1 MAMESVRE
9 LRSAVLAAVGDELL
23 SGVCRE
29 GNCAALAWRLHD
41 AGWRV
46 ERIEVVPDDP
56 DLIVGLLRHWVG
68 RTDLLVLSGGLGPT
82 HDDRTREALSA
93 YLDSPLRR
101 EDVLYDR
108 IVGRYDG
115 ERRAALEYVR
125 SSQSLVPATAQGLY
139 NPEGSAL
146 GIAFERRGT
155 RVLSLPGVPSE
166 FAAMVR
172 QELPELFVPSRR
184 WTSVVLAGVSELCA
198 VERVPE
204 VIADPA
210 LHVSVLPS
218 FASVELVVRGEPGR
232 VRGAERL
239 IRDRFPDDAL
249 PAGCAA
255 LQEAVLH
262 EARSRGMTLSCAE
275 SCTGGLVQGALT
287 AVPGSSDAF
296 LGGVVAYS
304 DEAKRK
310 VLGVD
315 PEVLTRHGAVSGECA
330 RAMAEGVLRLY
341 GTSLA
346 VSVTGIAGPGGGSE
360 EKPTGTVWFAVASVE
375 EGGVRSSAFLRNL
388 RGDRDGVRERA
399 VACALSALWRAA
411 KDTKP
416 GGR

>member
-1 MAMESVRE
+1 MESVRE

-23 SGVCRE
+23 SGVRRE
-29 GNCAALAWRLHD
+29 GNCAAMAWRLHD

-46 ERIEVVPDDP
+46 ERIEVVPDEP

-101 EDVLYDR
+101 EDALYDR

-115 ERRAALEYVR
+115 ERRDALEHVR
-125 SSQSLVPATAQGLY
+125 SSQSLVPDSAQGLY

-146 GIAFERRGT
+146 GIAFEQLGT

-172 QELPELFVPSRR
+172 QELSELFVPSHR
-184 WTSVVLAGVSELCA
+184 WASVVLAGVSELRA

-218 FASVELVVRGEPGR
+218 FASVELVVRGEPDR
-232 VRGAERL
+232 VRAAERL
-239 IRDRFPDDAL
+239 IRERFPDDAL

-262 EARSRGMTLSCAE
+262 EARTGGLTVSCAE

-287 AVPGSSDAF
+287 SVPGSSDAF
-296 LGGVVAYS
+296 EGGVVTYS
-304 DEAKRK
+304 NEAKRK
-310 VLGVD
+310 ILGVP
-315 PEVLTRHGAVSGECA
+315 PEILEQHGAVSAECA
-330 RAMAEGVLRLY
+330 QAMAEGALRLY
-341 GTSLA
+341 GTDLA
-346 VSVTGIAGPGGGSE
+346 VSVTGIAGPEGGSA
-360 EKPTGTVWFAVASVE
+360 EKPVGTVWFAVARVGG
-375 EGGVRSSAFLRNL
+375 GGVQSSAFLRHL

-399 VACALSALWRAA
+399 VGCALSALWRAA
-411 KDTKP
+411 KAAKD
-416 GGR
+416 

>member
-1 MAMESVRE
+1 MESVRE

-23 SGVCRE
+23 SGVRRE

-56 DLIVGLLRHWVG
+56 ESIVGLLRHWVG
-68 RTDLLVLSGGLGPT
+68 GTDLLVLSGGLGPT

-101 EDVLYDR
+101 EEALYDR

-125 SSQSLVPATAQGLY
+125 SSQSLVPASAQGLY

-172 QELPELFVPSRR
+172 QELPELFVPSHR

-218 FASVELVVRGEPGR
+218 FASVELVVRG
-232 VRGAERL
+232 AERL

-262 EARSRGMTLSCAE
+262 EARSRGMKLSCAE

-287 AVPGSSDAF
+287 SVPGSSDAF

-341 GTSLA
+341 GASLA

-360 EKPTGTVWFAVASVE
+360 EKPTGTVWFAVASME

>member
-1 MAMESVRE
+1 MGTVFPVKT
-9 LRSAVLAAVGDELL
+9 AVLAAVGDELL
-23 SGVCRE
+23 SGVRRE
-29 GNCAALAWRLHD
+29 GNCAAMAWRLHD

-46 ERIEVVPDDP
+46 ERIEVVPDEP

-101 EDVLYDR
+101 EDALYDR

-115 ERRAALEYVR
+115 ERRDALEHVR
-125 SSQSLVPATAQGLY
+125 SSQSLVPDSAQGLY

-146 GIAFERRGT
+146 GIAFEQLGT

-172 QELPELFVPSRR
+172 QELSELFVPSHR
-184 WTSVVLAGVSELCA
+184 WASVVLAGVSELRA

-218 FASVELVVRGEPGR
+218 FASVELVVRGEPDR
-232 VRGAERL
+232 VRAAERL
-239 IRDRFPDDAL
+239 IRERFPDDAL

-262 EARSRGMTLSCAE
+262 EARTGGLTVSCAE

-287 AVPGSSDAF
+287 SVPGSSDAF
-296 LGGVVAYS
+296 EGGVVTYS
-304 DEAKRK
+304 NEAKRK
-310 VLGVD
+310 ILGVP
-315 PEVLTRHGAVSGECA
+315 PEILEQHGAVSAECA
-330 RAMAEGVLRLY
+330 QAMAEGALRLY
-341 GTSLA
+341 GTDLA
-346 VSVTGIAGPGGGSE
+346 VSVTGIAGPEGGSA
-360 EKPTGTVWFAVASVE
+360 EKPVGTVWFAVARVGG
-375 EGGVRSSAFLRNL
+375 GGVQSSAFLRHL

-399 VACALSALWRAA
+399 VGCALSALWRAA
-411 KDTKP
+411 KAAKD
-416 GGR
+416 

>member
-1 MAMESVRE
+1 MESVRE

-23 SGVCRE
+23 SGVRRE

-46 ERIEVVPDDP
+46 ERIEVVPDEP

-101 EDVLYDR
+101 EDALYDR
-108 IVGRYDG
+108 VVGRYDG
-115 ERRAALEYVR
+115 ERRDALEHVR
-125 SSQSLVPATAQGLY
+125 PSQSLVPASAQGLY

-146 GIAFERRGT
+146 GIAFEQLGT

-172 QELPELFVPSRR
+172 QELSELFVPSHR
-184 WTSVVLAGVSELCA
+184 WASVVLAGVSELRA
-198 VERVPE
+198 VGRVPE

-210 LHVSVLPS
+210 LQVSVLPS
-218 FASVELVVRGEPGR
+218 FASVELIVRGDPDR
-232 VRGAERL
+232 VRAAERL
-239 IRDRFPDDAL
+239 VRERFPDDAL

-262 EARSRGMTLSCAE
+262 EARTGGLTVSCAE

-287 AVPGSSDAF
+287 SVPGSSDAF
-296 LGGVVAYS
+296 LGGVVTYS
-304 DEAKRK
+304 NEAKRK
-310 VLGVD
+310 ILGVP
-315 PEVLTRHGAVSGECA
+315 PEILERHGAVSAECA
-330 RAMAEGVLRLY
+330 RAMAEGALRLY
-341 GTSLA
+341 GTDLA
-346 VSVTGIAGPGGGSE
+346 VSVTGIAGPEGGSA
-360 EKPTGTVWFAVASVE
+360 EKPVGTVWFAVARVGG
-375 EGGVRSSAFLRNL
+375 GGVQSSAFLRHL

-399 VACALSALWRAA
+399 VGCALSALWRAA
-411 KDTKP
+411 KAAKD
-416 GGR
+416 

>member
-1 MAMESVRE
+1 MGTVFAMKT
-9 LRSAVLAAVGDELL
+9 AVLAAVGDELL
-23 SGVCRE
+23 SGVRRE

-46 ERIEVVPDDP
+46 ERIEVIPDEP

-82 HDDRTREALSA
+82 HDDRTREALSV

-101 EDVLYDR
+101 EDALYDR

-115 ERRAALEYVR
+115 ERRDALEHVR
-125 SSQSLVPATAQGLY
+125 PSQSLVPASAQGLY

-146 GIAFERRGT
+146 GIIFEQRGT

-172 QELPELFVPSRR
+172 QELSELFVPSHR
-184 WTSVVLAGVSELCA
+184 WASVVLAGVSELRA

-204 VIADPA
+204 VIEDSS

-218 FASVELVVRGEPGR
+218 FASVELIVRGDPDR
-232 VRGAERL
+232 VRAAERL
-239 IRDRFPDDAL
+239 IRERFPDDAL

-262 EARSRGMTLSCAE
+262 EARERGMTVSCAE

-287 AVPGSSDAF
+287 SVPGSSDAF
-296 LGGVVAYS
+296 LGGVVTYS
-304 DEAKRK
+304 NEAKRK
-310 VLGVD
+310 ILGAP
-315 PEVLTRHGAVSGECA
+315 PEVLEQHGAVSAECA
-330 RAMAEGVLRLY
+330 QAMAEGALRLY
-341 GTSLA
+341 GTDLA
-346 VSVTGIAGPGGGSE
+346 VSVTGIAGPEGGSA
-360 EKPTGTVWFAVASVE
+360 EKPVGTVWFAVARVGG
-375 EGGVRSSAFLRNL
+375 GGVQSSAFLRRL

-399 VACALSALWRAA
+399 VGCALSALWRAA
-411 KDTKP
+411 KAAKD
-416 GGR
+416 